1 MMNDYV
7 RVLTGH
13 SFTFAQSGN
22 ISPDTI
28 LRHLEQTLLAQM
40 TVADRHNNGLPGD
53 SDGFV
58 KALPGKGLDASKH
71 EVPAPRVTPQ
81 RL

>member
-1 MMNDYV
+1 MNDYG

-22 ISPDTI
+22 ISLDTI
-28 LRHLEQTLLAQM
+28 FRYLGQPLLAQM
-40 TVADRHNNGLPGD
+40 KVTDRHSNGLSED
-53 SDGFV
+53 SDGLV
-58 KALPGKGLDASKH
+58 KELPGKGLDASKH